1 MSGKRRGFFA
11 EMNYQAQQAEK
22 RKRQQQ
28 AAAHRAHLAARRQA
42 ERAVKA
48 YQHAQAAARASV
60 AGRKAAEREAARLQ
74 VTVLLKPP
82 RELLPR
88 AAAWHLGKGPDRPAV
103 GPSSHLPLR

>member
-1 MSGKRRGFFA
+1 MGKRRGFFA

-28 AAAHRAHLAARRQA
+28 AAAHRAHLAAQRQA

-48 YQHAQAAARASV
+48 YQNAQVTAARASV